1 MYMSMSRQSCLKA
14 EFLPSQGAVPM
25 TAPAFSRSTSYPA
38 RRWTLVGEYNDEES
52 SPRNRQPALKSPEK
66 LSRFEEQIS
75 PHLKSAYNLARWLT
89 RSHEDA
95 EDVVQEAFLRAF
107 SAFDGYRGDDA
118 NAQSAKAWLLTIVRN
133 TSMTWL
139 KRNRSAGAT
148 VELEET
154 LEEPREPSADPEEL
168 LLISCDREQV
178 RQALEQLPLE
188 FREAIILR
196 EMEGLSY
203 KEISATL
210 SVPLGTVMSRLSRG
224 RDWLKRLLS
233 SARPVQPEGGG
244 IR

>member
-1 MYMSMSRQSCLKA
+1 M
-14 EFLPSQGAVPM
+14 
-25 TAPAFSRSTSYPA
+25 
-38 RRWTLVGEYNDEES
+38 
-52 SPRNRQPALKSPEK
+52 
-66 LSRFEEQIS
+66 
-75 PHLKSAYNLARWLT
+75 
-89 RSHEDA
+89 
-95 EDVVQEAFLRAF
+95 RAF
-107 SAFDGYRGDDA
+107 SAFESFRGEDA
-118 NAQSAKAWLLTIVRN
+118 KPWLLTIVRN
-133 TSMTWL
+133 TAMTWL